1 MPVLS
6 GISLV
11 EKIRA
16 EPALADLPVVVITS
30 GGERE
35 RERLASLGVA
45 RFLRKPVTYEDV
57 AGAIRGLLETRG
69 AAAGV
74 RTTAAAAGSS
84 VPGGGDAR
92 QGLTTGSAVVKDP
105 SDAMPASRR

>member
-16 EPALADLPVVVITS
+16 EPALAELPIVVITS
-30 GGERE
+30 GGDRE

-45 RFLRKPVTYEDV
+45 LFLRKPVSYQDV
-57 AGAIRGLLETRG
+57 AGAIRTLLG
-69 AAAGV
+69 ARLASRAAGPLP
-74 RTTAAAAGSS
+74 APGGA
-84 VPGGGDAR
+84 PGGGGEVRGLTDAGEVSMDPADAR
-92 QGLTTGSAVVKDP
+92 
-105 SDAMPASRR
+105 PASRR

>member
-16 EPALADLPVVVITS
+16 EPSLADMPIVVITS
-30 GGERE
+30 GGEQE

-45 RFLRKPVTYEDV
+45 LFLRKPVSYQDV
-57 AGAIRGLLETRG
+57 AGAIRTLIASRLGPRAKRATG
-69 AAAGV
+69 HA
-74 RTTAAAAGSS
+74 
-84 VPGGGDAR
+84 PGGGGGGR
-92 QGLTTGSAVVKDP
+92 GLTDEAGVSNDP
-105 SDAMPASRR
+105 ADAEPASRR